1 MKKLTGLFGVFMLPL
16 CLFAQQGRGLSGAK
30 KKDLFTHHP
39 QNWHMLSFAKD
50 SVYGIEANKAYA
62 EILNG
67 KTSKKVLVAVIDA
80 GVDINHED
88 LKSIVWTNKKEIP
101 GNGIDDDG
109 NGYIDDI
116 HGWNFLGSADG
127 KTNIEFATSEDDR
140 EYVRLSKVYEH
151 TDTTKL
157 NAADKKY
164 FNLVKRKSAL
174 AQSIRSL
181 EGAKN
186 LASKVDSIDRYFRK
200 TFPNKVVTIQ
210 TLYDTRPEFEKDKE
224 LGLMYELLKMRA
236 QANKYSPDLPINVVY
251 KLAPFMV
258 SSSENNLQSQYVSSL
273 KDGRAV
279 VMTGLKPGQNW
290 GNNQLSFKNSDHGT
304 HVAGAI
310 AAIRGNGVGMDGIAD
325 HVEIMPIRVVVP
337 QGDEYD
343 EDVAKAIRYAVDNG
357 ATVINMSFGKR
368 VSPKKQLVDDAI
380 KYAEKKDVLIIRGG
394 GNFTEDTDQFVFY
407 PSQFY
412 NNGKAA
418 TNVITVG
425 ATSPFGE
432 IMGFSNYGKKS
443 VDLFAPGFD
452 VYSTGIDNTYSGMH
466 GTSMASPVVCGVA
479 TLLRSYYPK
488 LSAAEVKNILMQT
501 VTIVPEEWQGKQKL
515 QNISVSG
522 GIVNAYQALKLAYQQ
537 SQSTK

>member
-1 MKKLTGLFGVFMLPL
+1 MKKITGLFGVFMLPL
-16 CLFAQQGRGLSGAK
+16 CLFAQQGRGLTDAR

-50 SVYGIEANKAYA
+50 SVYGIEADKAYA
-62 EILNG
+62 EILEG
-67 KTSKKVLVAVIDA
+67 KTAKKVLVAVIDA
-80 GVDINHED
+80 GVDIEHED
-88 LKSIVWTNKKEIP
+88 LKSIIWTNQKEIP

-127 KTNIEFATSEDDR
+127 KTNIEYATSEDDR
-140 EYVRLSKVYEH
+140 EYVRLTKLYEH
-151 TDTTKL
+151 ADTAKL
-157 NAADKKY
+157 SLADRKY
-164 FNLVKRKSAL
+164 FALVKRKSAL
-174 AQSIRSL
+174 AQSRRAL
-181 EGAKN
+181 ENAKN
-186 LASKVDSIDRYFRK
+186 LAAKVDSIHWYFDK
-200 TFPNKVVTIQ
+200 AFPDQVVTIQ
-210 TLYDTRPEFEKDKE
+210 TLYDTKPEFSGDKE
-224 LGLMYELLKMRA
+224 LILMYELLKMRA
-236 QANKYSPDLPINVVY
+236 QASKYSPDLPINIVY

-258 SSSENNLQSQYVSSL
+258 CSAETNLQSQYVTSL

-279 VMTGLKPGQNW
+279 VMKGLKPGQNW

-310 AAIRGNGVGMDGIAD
+310 AAVRGNNLGMDGIAD

-380 KYAEKKDVLIIRGG
+380 KYAEKKDVLIVRGG

-418 TNVITVG
+418 SNMITVG

-452 VYSTGIDNTYSGMH
+452 VYSTGVGNTYSGMH

-479 TLLRSYYPK
+479 TLLRSYYPN

-501 VTIVPEEWQGKQKL
+501 VTIVPEEWEGKQKL
-515 QNISVSG
+515 QHISVSG
-522 GIVNAYQALKLAYQQ
+522 GIVNAYQALKMAGQQ
-537 SQSTK
+537 SKSTK